1 MKYRKYTDEAG
12 IVRVLNVTVAGGT
25 AREDRSVKI
34 VNYTWVTI
42 GHQDEFY
49 ASDHAVL
56 RIHGNPQPEFTVP
69 VNNEAE
75 WYLVIVDRENFIS
88 GPGSPDYFD
97 DEGTAYVLSE
107 N

>member
-1 MKYRKYTDEAG
+1 MKYRQYVDETG
-12 IVRVLNVTVAGGT
+12 VVRVLNVTIAGDT

-49 ASDHAVL
+49 AADHAVL

-69 VNNEAE
+69 VNHEAE
-75 WYLVIVDRENFIS
+75 WYLVIVDRES
-88 GPGSPDYFD
+88 LVEGPSSPDYLD
-97 DEGTAYVLSE
+97 HVAERGY